1 MMRTFPENAGRLYVE
16 SCPLRS
22 GSDGERRLR
31 LRFPPFRRCGRWG
44 AMWVRVVAVAVRP
57 CVASL
62 VPPGNM
68 ASRWLFVQKAATN
81 ELMPAPFDEA
91 ERPQA
96 RLPDFAPGVFGTFR
110 SFANGE
116 QAVAA
121 PEDAVLVGVGPCK
134 FGPRS
139 RFPAGGRCGL
149 PLLLGLLLQRR
160 RSGCDGVPP
169 GFAAARG
176 GRWRGARRLERGHH
190 LFSSAVLRFGGF
202 ACCLFHATRSV
213 CLQPA
218 RSAAHLTTI

>member
-1 MMRTFPENAGRLYVE
+1 
-16 SCPLRS
+16 
-22 GSDGERRLR
+22 
-31 LRFPPFRRCGRWG
+31 
-44 AMWVRVVAVAVRP
+44 
-57 CVASL
+57 
-62 VPPGNM
+62 M

-81 ELMPAPFDEA
+81 ELMPPPLMRPQ
-91 ERPQA
+91 RPQA
-96 RLPDFAPGVFGTFR
+96 RLRDFAPGVFGTFR
-110 SFANGE
+110 SYAISD

-121 PEDAVLVGVGPCK
+121 PEDAGVGWCGPWK

-176 GRWRGARRLERGHH
+176 GRWRGARRLDRGHH
-190 LFSSAVLRFGGF
+190 LLSFEALAFGGI
-202 ACCLFHATRSV
+202 AGSLFPASRLV

-218 RSAAHLTTI
+218 RRAAHIFNL

>member
-1 MMRTFPENAGRLYVE
+1 M
-16 SCPLRS
+16 PL
-22 GSDGERRLR
+22 
-31 LRFPPFRRCGRWG
+31 
-44 AMWVRVVAVAVRP
+44 VRGQ
-57 CVASL
+57 L
-62 VPPGNM
+62 GPPGNM

-81 ELMPAPFDEA
+81 ELMPPPLMRP

-110 SFANGE
+110 SFANGA

-121 PEDAVLVGVGPCK
+121 PEDVVLGGVGPWK

-149 PLLLGLLLQRR
+149 LLLSWLLLTCR
-160 RSGCDGVPP
+160 RSGLAGLPP

-176 GRWRGARRLERGHH
+176 GHWRGARRLDRGHH
-190 LFSSAVLRFGGF
+190 LLSSEALLFGG
-202 ACCLFHATRSV
+202 AAGCLFHATRSV

-218 RSAAHLTTI
+218 RSAAHLITS